1 MLASSG
7 DRMPPCGVP
16 VSVPSSAPSTVRIPA
31 FRNAFARARTRLSP
45 TLRRTRSIRAVW
57 SIESKHASM
66 SASQHP
72 AVTVVVELV
81 DLSDRV
87 LRPAP
92 RAEAIGAWLE
102 IRLEDRLEHQLQ
114 GRLHDP
120 VPDGRDGGFIPLL
133 LLTRLGLRCG

>member
-16 VSVPSSAPSTVRIPA
+16 VTVSEFGAVDGEDPRLQERLHQGENALVADPA
-31 FRNAFARARTRLSP
+31 AHPVHQGRVVDRVETRFDVRL
-45 TLRRTRSIRAVW
+45 
-57 SIESKHASM
+57 
-66 SASQHP
+66 QHP

-81 DLSDRV
+81 NLSDRV

-114 GRLHDP
+114 SRLRDP
-120 VPDGRDGGFIPLL
+120 VPNGRDGVFILPLL
-133 LLTRLGLRCG
+133 QSWVGI